1 MGSRQNPQKS
11 PHTRLSLEALEN
23 RVVPAAVLD
32 YDLVAKSPANFS
44 AKTVILQLPDG
55 AKPDYST
62 GAYAPGLKLTK
73 AYPLVPGMYQANIS
87 GQSLIKTLDALKAN
101 TRVQLVQPDAKITAQ
116 MIPNDSR
123 FSELWGMNNTGQT
136 GGAFDA
142 DIDAA
147 EAWDKAT
154 GTGQTVVAV
163 IDTGVDY
170 NHPDLKAN
178 IWTNTREIAGNGRDD
193 DGNGYVDDVRGWDFF
208 NNDADPMDDNG
219 HGTHVSGTIGAVG
232 NNSIGVAGVNWR
244 TRIMP
249 LKFLGADGSG
259 YLSGAIDAVNYAV
272 ANGARLSNN
281 SWGGGPYDATLGKAI
296 SNAAVKG
303 HIFVAAAPTVVG

>member
-1 MGSRQNPQKS
+1 MGNKFQARRASNS
-11 PHTRLSLEALEN
+11 RLSLEALEN
-23 RVVPAAVLD
+23 RVVPALILD
-32 YDLVAKSPANFS
+32 YDLVAKSPADFS
-44 AKTVILQLPDG
+44 PKSVIVQLPDG
-55 AKPDYST
+55 AQPDYSM
-62 GAYAPGLKLTK
+62 GAYAPGLKLAK

-87 GQSLIKTLDALKAN
+87 GHGLMKTLDALKAN
-101 TRVQLVQPDAKITAQ
+101 PKVQLVQPDAKITAQ
-116 MIPNDSR
+116 LIPNDAR

-170 NHPDLKAN
+170 THPDLKAN
-178 IWTNTREIAGNGRDD
+178 IWTNTREVAGNGRDD
-193 DGNGYVDDVRGWDFF
+193 DGNGYVDDIRGWDFF

-232 NNSIGVAGVNWR
+232 NNSIGL
-244 TRIMP
+244 P
-249 LKFLGADGSG
+249 
-259 YLSGAIDAVNYAV
+259 AVS
-272 ANGARLSNN
+272 LTF
-281 SWGGGPYDATLGKAI
+281 GPTF
-296 SNAAVKG
+296 SV
-303 HIFVAAAPTVVG
+303 